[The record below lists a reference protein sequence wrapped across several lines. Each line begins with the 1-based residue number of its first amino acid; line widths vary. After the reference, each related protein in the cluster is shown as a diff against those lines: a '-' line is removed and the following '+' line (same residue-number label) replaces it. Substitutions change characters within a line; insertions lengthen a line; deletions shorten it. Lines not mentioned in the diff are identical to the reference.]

1 VKPTG
6 DSEQFL
12 PGVPAV
18 HVLERLSKAG
28 GNEVASGKF
37 ASLES
42 SAALAVNTFGWFV
55 DRPELLPAFP
65 PLCGNI
71 PGCQRRGRRARAPSQ
86 GGGLHVTM
94 LSRELAGLFVDDGA
108 FALAII
114 AVVVVAAIVA
124 MLIPEVPLAAGA
136 ILLFG
141 CLAALLVSVA
151 RAGRS

>member
-1 VKPTG
+1 
-6 DSEQFL
+6 
-12 PGVPAV
+12 
-18 HVLERLSKAG
+18 
-28 GNEVASGKF
+28 
-37 ASLES
+37 
-42 SAALAVNTFGWFV
+42 
-55 DRPELLPAFP
+55 
-65 PLCGNI
+65 
-71 PGCQRRGRRARAPSQ
+71 
-86 GGGLHVTM
+86 VTM